1 MGVREII
8 SGMDPDLLVQEVMYG
23 SIMALTFVITAQFDV
38 LAYNDRTELAIA
50 IIAMDFVWAVID
62 LLLFYRSDLVG
73 MARRAKLSRKLHS
86 GDDRGELRAD
96 IEAEFEGTF
105 LDMTDDETRREV
117 IDKIMMSGPPD
128 NPHNLA
134 SVSKRRYRKSA
145 IGSFIAAVF
154 PAFPPSICL
163 LIISDYDTSLFAA
176 SLSINIIMFYVGIMA
191 SPYSRL
197 SRRILTGLVIVGL
210 GFLLTVF
217 AAVCGG

>member
-134 SVSKRRYRKSA
+134 VLARGGTARAPSALSSLRYS
-145 IGSFIAAVF
+145 
-154 PAFPPSICL
+154 PH
-163 LIISDYDTSLFAA
+163 SLHQSA
-176 SLSINIIMFYVGIMA
+176 SLSYPTTI
-191 SPYSRL
+191 PPCSRPAC
-197 SRRILTGLVIVGL
+197 R
-210 GFLLTVF
+210 
-217 AAVCGG
+217 